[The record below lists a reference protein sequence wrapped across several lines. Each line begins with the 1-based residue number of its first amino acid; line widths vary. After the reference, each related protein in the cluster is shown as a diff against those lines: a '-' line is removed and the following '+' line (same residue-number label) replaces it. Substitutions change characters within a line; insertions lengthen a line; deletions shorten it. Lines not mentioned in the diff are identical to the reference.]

1 MEKCPQKSENV
12 ENSLEWERSRLDKE
26 QLEAV
31 ETTEGYVRVVAGAG
45 SGKTRTLTHRYLY
58 LVKEMGISPANILCV
73 TFTNKAA
80 AEMKK
85 RIRSI
90 LGGDDSGYISTF
102 HGFCV
107 RFLREE
113 IHVLNY
119 PKEFMILDE
128 DDQKSLLRKAY
139 ADLGFSLKDLKIS
152 SVLDFVGGRKAND
165 ISYVSLFAE
174 HLADEDDVSVA
185 GNAPVTEKREHLV
198 ELADDAPDKWMAVYY
213 RYLYEQKKNY
223 ALDFDDLILV
233 TLYILENFP
242 EKLDKWRK
250 RMMYVMVDEYQDID
264 GQQYRLA
271 DLLSSYHKNLFVVG
285 DPDQTIYGWRGADI
299 NRILEFD
306 QFHKGAKTILLQN
319 NYRSTPSILKV
330 PDAVIKNNK
339 YRIEKVLRPVR
350 AGGKTPVFYHAKN
363 TREEAKWIVERIQN
377 AVQNSVKNGAGGVHY
392 KDIAVL
398 YRMHS
403 QSRSVE
409 EALMSESIPYKVY
422 SGVGFYQRKE
432 IKDIICYLRMLVYAD
447 DLSFIRTVNTPKRQF
462 GPKKMAI
469 LQAFA
474 DTRKV
479 GLYEALLEIVYEAG
493 RLNDVAPDVTTQA
506 ELSSV
511 GNDHRKIDFD
521 CKEFLSRSNV
531 VEYVKLIEKYRSRY
545 KDMRVSELLSKML
558 RETKYE
564 EMLRLDGD
572 EDRLD
577 NLAELKQGILEF
589 ENYYEEDASL
599 DEYLQNIVL
608 FTNADEDTQ
617 EKDRVQLMTIHNAKG
632 LEFPYVFVCGLN
644 EGFFPVKRVQNKIQ
658 LEEERRLAYVAFTR
672 AENVLCLSDAED
684 GVAGESGSRYP
695 SRFLLEMD
703 MGELDVA
710 RGFSDDL
717 LLAAR
722 DFIAEADRNRDL
734 MGDFDEDESLGAVK
748 KAPTAEFAVGDRVV
762 HKIFG
767 IGTVSA
773 VDKKNFCY
781 EITFDKFA
789 TPRSIQ
795 FDFPLRGLTAAPRS

>member
-1 MEKCPQKSENV
+1 MALFQEIKGQV
-12 ENSLEWERSRLDKE
+12 VVDSLERERSRLDKE

-45 SGKTRTLTHRYLY
+45 SGKTKTLTHRYLY
-58 LVKEMGISPANILCV
+58 LVKEMGISPSNILCV

-139 ADLGFSLKDLKIS
+139 ADLGYSLKDLKIS

-165 ISYVSLFAE
+165 LDYVSLFAE
-174 HLADEDDVSVA
+174 LPSERADGLNLDGHEQPKDHL
-185 GNAPVTEKREHLV
+185 
-198 ELADDAPDKWMAVYY
+198 LALSDAVDDKWMKVYY
-213 RYLYEQKKNY
+213 HYLYEQKKNF

-233 TLYILENFP
+233 TLYILQNFP
-242 EKLDKWRK
+242 EQLDKWRK

-264 GQQYRLA
+264 GQQYMLA

-285 DPDQTIYGWRGADI
+285 DPDQTIYGWRGADV
-299 NRILEFD
+299 NRILDFD
-306 QFHKGAKTILLQN
+306 KSHEDTKTILLQN

-339 YRIEKVLRPVR
+339 FRIEKVLRPVR
-350 AGGKTPVFYHAKN
+350 VGGKTPVFYHAKN

-377 AVQNSVKNGAGGVHY
+377 AVQSVGGMHY

-409 EALMSESIPYKVY
+409 EALMAENIPYKVY

-432 IKDIICYLRMLVYAD
+432 IKDVICYLRMLVYAD
-447 DLSFIRTVNTPKRQF
+447 DLSFLRTVNTPKRQF
-462 GPKKMAI
+462 GPRKVSI

-474 DTRKV
+474 DARGV
-479 GLYEALLEIVYEAG
+479 GLYEALLEIVSEAG
-493 RLNDVAPDVTTQA
+493 LLNDVARDVSSQA
-506 ELSSV
+506 EISSV
-511 GNDHRKIDFD
+511 GNDHQKIDFD
-521 CKEFLSRSNV
+521 CKGFLARSNV
-531 VEYVKLIEKYRSRY
+531 VEYVKLIEKYRSCYR
-545 KDMRVSELLSKML
+545 DMSVSEILAKIL
-558 RETKYE
+558 RETNYE

-608 FTNADEDTQ
+608 FTNVDEDAE

-644 EGFFPVKRVQNKIQ
+644 EGFFPVKRVQNKVQ

-684 GVAGESGSRYP
+684 GVAGESGMRYP

-710 RGFSDDL
+710 RGFSEDL
-717 LLAAR
+717 LEAAKAHISGVDQER
-722 DFIAEADRNRDL
+722 DFL
-734 MGDFDEDESLGAVK
+734 SDESLGMVK
-748 KAPTAEFAVGDRVV
+748 KAPTAEFSVGDRVV

-767 IGTVSA
+767 AGTVRV
-773 VDKKNFCY
+773 VDEKNFCY
-781 EITFDKFA
+781 EIAFDKFA

-795 FDFPLRGLTAAPRS
+795 FDFPLTRG

>member
-1 MEKCPQKSENV
+1 MALSQEIKGQV
-12 ENSLEWERSRLDKE
+12 VVDSLERERSRLDKE

-45 SGKTRTLTHRYLY
+45 SGKTKTLTHRYLY
-58 LVKEMGISPANILCV
+58 LVKEMGVSPSNILCV

-139 ADLGFSLKDLKIS
+139 ADLGYSLKDLKIS

-165 ISYVSLFAE
+165 LDYVSLFAE
-174 HLADEDDVSVA
+174 LPSERADGLNMEGCEQPKDHL
-185 GNAPVTEKREHLV
+185 
-198 ELADDAPDKWMAVYY
+198 LALSDAVDDKWMKVYY
-213 RYLYEQKKNY
+213 HYLYEQKKNY

-233 TLYILENFP
+233 TLYILQNFP
-242 EKLDKWRK
+242 EQLDKWRK

-264 GQQYRLA
+264 GQQYILA

-285 DPDQTIYGWRGADI
+285 DPDQTIYGWRGADV
-299 NRILEFD
+299 NRILDFD
-306 QFHKGAKTILLQN
+306 KSHENTKTILLQN

-339 YRIEKVLRPVR
+339 FRIEKVLKPIRV
-350 AGGKTPVFYHAKN
+350 GGKTPVFYHSKN

-377 AVQNSVKNGAGGVHY
+377 AVQSAGGMHY

-409 EALMSESIPYKVY
+409 EALMAENIPYKVY

-432 IKDIICYLRMLVYAD
+432 IKDVICYLRMLVYAD
-447 DLSFIRTVNTPKRQF
+447 DLSFLRTVNTPKRQF
-462 GPKKMAI
+462 GPRKVSI

-474 DTRKV
+474 DARGV
-479 GLYEALLEIVYEAG
+479 GLYEALLEIVSEAG
-493 RLNDVAPDVTTQA
+493 LLNDVARDVSSQA
-506 ELSSV
+506 EISSV
-511 GNDHRKIDFD
+511 GNDHQKIDFD
-521 CKEFLSRSNV
+521 CKGFLARSNV
-531 VEYVKLIEKYRSRY
+531 VEYVKLIEKYRSCYR
-545 KDMRVSELLSKML
+545 DMSVSEILAKIL
-558 RETKYE
+558 RETNYE

-608 FTNADEDTQ
+608 FTNVDEDSE

-644 EGFFPVKRVQNKIQ
+644 EGFFPVKRVQNKVQ

-684 GVAGESGSRYP
+684 GVAGESGTRYP

-710 RGFSDDL
+710 RGFSEDL
-717 LLAAR
+717 LEAAKAHISGVDQER
-722 DFIAEADRNRDL
+722 DFL
-734 MGDFDEDESLGAVK
+734 SDESLGIVK
-748 KAPTAEFAVGDRVV
+748 KAPAAEFSVGDRVN

-767 IGTVSA
+767 AGTVRV
-773 VDKKNFCY
+773 VDEKNFCY
-781 EITFDKFA
+781 EIAFDKFA

-795 FDFPLRGLTAAPRS
+795 FDFPLTRG

>member
-1 MEKCPQKSENV
+1 MQE
-12 ENSLEWERSRLDKE
+12 DKE
-26 QLEAV
+26 QTEESMPDMLKELNPEQRQAV
-31 ETTEGYVRVVAGAG
+31 TTTEGYVRVIAGAG
-45 SGKTRTLTHRYLY
+45 SGKTRALTYRFAY
-58 LVKEMGISPANILCV
+58 LVNEIGILPSHILCV

-80 AEMKK
+80 AEMRR
-85 RIRSI
+85 RIRE
-90 LGGDDSGYISTF
+90 LTGDNDTGYISTF

-107 RFLREE
+107 SVLQEDSNAVSYPKSFLVLDNSDINAMLQIIYEERGLTLRQMTFSNARDMIEIKKLFKEPHYYEDLIRMSLDE
-113 IHVLNY
+113 IHQKYLAAT
-119 PKEFMILDE
+119 KT
-128 DDQKSLLRKAY
+128 DDIIFY
-139 ADLGFSLKDLKIS
+139 G
-152 SVLDFVGGRKAND
+152 
-165 ISYVSLFAE
+165 
-174 HLADEDDVSVA
+174 
-185 GNAPVTEKREHLV
+185 
-198 ELADDAPDKWMAVYY
+198 
-213 RYLYEQKKNY
+213 YLYQQKKCFG
-223 ALDFDDLILV
+223 LDYNDLLKFV
-233 TLYILENFP
+233 LYIFQTNEAIRLKWQERLEYI
-242 EKLDKWRK
+242 
-250 RMMYVMVDEYQDID
+250 MIDEFQDID
-264 GQQYRLA
+264 MIQYEMMKALCP
-271 DLLSSYHKNLFVVG
+271 YHNNLFVVG
-285 DPDQTIYGWRGADI
+285 DPDQTIYGWRGANV

-306 QFHKGAKTILLQN
+306 KTHENTKTILLQN

-339 YRIEKVLRPVR
+339 FRIEKVLRPKRV
-350 AGGKTPVFYHAKN
+350 GGKTPVFYHAKN
-363 TREEAKWIVERIQN
+363 TREEAKWIVEQIQN
-377 AVQNSVKNGAGGVHY
+377 AVQSAAHY

-409 EALMSESIPYKVY
+409 EALMAENIPYKVY

-432 IKDIICYLRMLVYAD
+432 IKDVICYLRMLVYAD
-447 DLSFIRTVNTPKRQF
+447 DLSFMRTVNTPKRQF
-462 GPKKMAI
+462 GPRKIAT

-474 DTRKV
+474 DARGV
-479 GLYEALLEIVYEAG
+479 GLYEALLEIVSEAG
-493 RLNDVAPDVTTQA
+493 LLNNVAADVSSQA

-511 GNDHRKIDFD
+511 GDENQKIDFD
-521 CKEFLSRSNV
+521 CKGFLARSNV

-545 KDMRVSELLSKML
+545 KDMSVSEVLAKIL
-558 RETKYE
+558 REAKYE

-608 FTNADEDTQ
+608 FTNTDEDAE

-644 EGFFPVKRVQNKIQ
+644 EGFFPVKRVQNKVQ

-684 GVAGESGSRYP
+684 GVAGESGTRYP

-703 MGELDVA
+703 MGGLNIA
-710 RGFSDDL
+710 RGISEDFL
-717 LLAAR
+717 EAAKAYIANIDR
-722 DFIAEADRNRDL
+722 DREFL
-734 MGDFDEDESLGAVK
+734 SDESLGLVK
-748 KAPTAEFAVGDRVV
+748 KAPSAEFAEGDRVM

-767 IGTVSA
+767 AGIVKA
-773 VDKKNFCY
+773 VDEKNFCY
-781 EITFDKFA
+781 EIAFEKFA

-795 FDFPLRGLTAAPRS
+795 FDFPLTLA

>member
-1 MEKCPQKSENV
+1 M
-12 ENSLEWERSRLDKE
+12 DKE

-45 SGKTRTLTHRYLY
+45 SGKTKTLTHRYLY

-139 ADLGFSLKDLKIS
+139 ADLGYSLKDLKIS

-165 ISYVSLFAE
+165 LDYVSLFAE
-174 HLADEDDVSVA
+174 LPSDGADGLNADVRELPKDHL
-185 GNAPVTEKREHLV
+185 
-198 ELADDAPDKWMAVYY
+198 LALSDAVDDKWMKIFY

-233 TLYILENFP
+233 TLYILENYP
-242 EKLDKWRK
+242 EQLDKWRK

-285 DPDQTIYGWRGADI
+285 DPDQTIYGWRGADV
-299 NRILEFD
+299 NRILDFD
-306 QFHKGAKTILLQN
+306 KSHENTRTILLQN

-339 YRIEKVLRPVR
+339 FRIEKVLRPIRV
-350 AGGKTPVFYHAKN
+350 GGKTPVFYHAKN

-377 AVQNSVKNGAGGVHY
+377 AVQSAGGVHY

-409 EALMSESIPYKVY
+409 EALMSENIPYKVY

-432 IKDIICYLRMLVYAD
+432 IKDVIYYLRMLVYAD
-447 DLSFIRTVNTPKRQF
+447 DLSFLRTVNTPKRQF
-462 GPKKMAI
+462 GPRKISI

-474 DTRKV
+474 DARGV
-479 GLYEALLEIVYEAG
+479 GLYEALLEIVSEAG
-493 RLNDVAPDVTTQA
+493 MLNDVARDISSQA

-511 GNDHRKIDFD
+511 GNDRQKIDFD
-521 CKEFLSRSNV
+521 CKGFLARSNV

-545 KDMRVSELLSKML
+545 RDMSVSEILAKIL

-608 FTNADEDTQ
+608 FTNADEDSE

-644 EGFFPVKRVQNKIQ
+644 EGFFPVKRVQNKVQ

-684 GVAGESGSRYP
+684 GVAGESGTRYP

-703 MGELDVA
+703 MGGLDVV
-710 RGFSDDL
+710 RGFSEDL
-717 LLAAR
+717 LEAAKAHIAGVDQER
-722 DFIAEADRNRDL
+722 DFL
-734 MGDFDEDESLGAVK
+734 SDESLGMVK
-748 KAPTAEFAVGDRVV
+748 KAPTAEFSVGDRVV

-767 IGTVSA
+767 AGTVRV
-773 VDKKNFCY
+773 VDEKNFCY
-781 EITFDKFA
+781 EIAFDKFA

>member
-1 MEKCPQKSENV
+1 MALSQETKDVVIEK
-12 ENSLEWERSRLDKE
+12 SLEWERSRLDKE

-58 LVKEMGISPANILCV
+58 LVKEMGISPSNILCV

-80 AEMKK
+80 NEMKK

-152 SVLDFVGGRKAND
+152 SVLDFIGGRKAND
-165 ISYVSLFAE
+165 LDYVSLFAE
-174 HLADEDDVSVA
+174 LPSENANGQSVDRHEENRETPIDHLLELSDMAD
-185 GNAPVTEKREHLV
+185 
-198 ELADDAPDKWMAVYY
+198 DKWMKVYY

-242 EKLDKWRK
+242 EQLDKWRK
-250 RMMYVMVDEYQDID
+250 RMMYVMIDEYQDID
-264 GQQYRLA
+264 GQPYQLA

-285 DPDQTIYGWRGADI
+285 DPDQTIYGWRGADV

-306 QFHKGAKTILLQN
+306 QFHKGTKTILLQN
-319 NYRSTPSILKV
+319 NYRSTPSILRV
-330 PDAVIKNNK
+330 PDAVIKNNEF
-339 YRIEKVLRPVR
+339 RIEKVLRPVR
-350 AGGKTPVFYHAKN
+350 IGGKTPVFYHAKN

-377 AVQNSVKNGAGGVHY
+377 AVQGVAGGVHY

-409 EALMSESIPYKVY
+409 EALMAENIPYKVY

-432 IKDIICYLRMLVYAD
+432 IKDVICYLRMLVYAD
-447 DLSFIRTVNTPKRQF
+447 DLSFLRTVNTPKRQF
-462 GPKKMAI
+462 GPRKISI

-474 DTRKV
+474 DARGV
-479 GLYEALLEIVYEAG
+479 GLYEALLEIVAETG
-493 RLNDVAPDVTTQA
+493 LLNTVAADVSSQA
-506 ELSSV
+506 EMSSV
-511 GNDHRKIDFD
+511 GDDRQKIDFD
-521 CKEFLSRSNV
+521 CKGFLARSNV

-545 KDMRVSELLSKML
+545 RDMSVSEILAKIL
-558 RETKYE
+558 RDTKYE

-608 FTNADEDTQ
+608 FTNVDEDAE

-632 LEFPYVFVCGLN
+632 LEFPQVFVCGLN

-684 GVAGESGSRYP
+684 GVAGESGTRYP

-703 MGELDVA
+703 MGGLDIA
-710 RGFSDDL
+710 RGLSEDL
-717 LLAAR
+717 LDAAKAHIANVDQEW
-722 DFIAEADRNRDL
+722 DFL
-734 MGDFDEDESLGAVK
+734 SDESLGLVK
-748 KAPTAEFAVGDRVV
+748 KAPAASFDVGDRVV

-767 IGTVSA
+767 TGTVRV
-773 VDKKNFCY
+773 VDEKNFCY

-795 FDFPLRGLTAAPRS
+795 FDFPLVRG

>member
-1 MEKCPQKSENV
+1 MALSQETKDVVIEK
-12 ENSLEWERSRLDKE
+12 SLEWERSRLDKE

-58 LVKEMGISPANILCV
+58 LVKEMGISPSNILCV

-80 AEMKK
+80 NEMKK

-152 SVLDFVGGRKAND
+152 SVLDFIGGRKAND
-165 ISYVSLFAE
+165 LDYVSLFAE
-174 HLADEDDVSVA
+174 LPSENANGQSVDRHEENRETPIDHLLELSDMAD
-185 GNAPVTEKREHLV
+185 
-198 ELADDAPDKWMAVYY
+198 DKWMKVYY

-242 EKLDKWRK
+242 EQLDKWRK

-264 GQQYRLA
+264 GQQYQLA

-285 DPDQTIYGWRGADI
+285 DPDQTIYGWRGADV

-306 QFHKGAKTILLQN
+306 QFHKGTKTILLQN

-330 PDAVIKNNK
+330 PDAVIKNNEF
-339 YRIEKVLRPVR
+339 RIEKVLRPVR
-350 AGGKTPVFYHAKN
+350 IGGKTPVFYHAKN

-377 AVQNSVKNGAGGVHY
+377 AVQNKLAGGGTHY

-409 EALMSESIPYKVY
+409 EALMAENIPYKVY

-432 IKDIICYLRMLVYAD
+432 IKDVICYLRMLVYAD
-447 DLSFIRTVNTPKRQF
+447 DLSFLRTVNTPKRQF
-462 GPKKMAI
+462 GHSK
-469 LQAFA
+469 
-474 DTRKV
+474 
-479 GLYEALLEIVYEAG
+479 GL
-493 RLNDVAPDVTTQA
+493 
-506 ELSSV
+506 
-511 GNDHRKIDFD
+511 
-521 CKEFLSRSNV
+521 
-531 VEYVKLIEKYRSRY
+531 
-545 KDMRVSELLSKML
+545 VSE
-558 RETKYE
+558 
-564 EMLRLDGD
+564 
-572 EDRLD
+572 
-577 NLAELKQGILEF
+577 
-589 ENYYEEDASL
+589 
-599 DEYLQNIVL
+599 
-608 FTNADEDTQ
+608 
-617 EKDRVQLMTIHNAKG
+617 
-632 LEFPYVFVCGLN
+632 
-644 EGFFPVKRVQNKIQ
+644 
-658 LEEERRLAYVAFTR
+658 
-672 AENVLCLSDAED
+672 
-684 GVAGESGSRYP
+684 
-695 SRFLLEMD
+695 
-703 MGELDVA
+703 
-710 RGFSDDL
+710 
-717 LLAAR
+717 
-722 DFIAEADRNRDL
+722 
-734 MGDFDEDESLGAVK
+734 
-748 KAPTAEFAVGDRVV
+748 
-762 HKIFG
+762 
-767 IGTVSA
+767 
-773 VDKKNFCY
+773 
-781 EITFDKFA
+781 
-789 TPRSIQ
+789 
-795 FDFPLRGLTAAPRS
+795 

>member
-1 MEKCPQKSENV
+1 MALENMD
-12 ENSLEWERSRLDKE
+12 LEQR
-26 QLEAV
+26 QAV
-31 ETTEGYVRVVAGAG
+31 ETTEGFVRVVAGAG
-45 SGKTRTLTHRYLY
+45 SGKTRTLTQRYLY
-58 LVKEMGISPANILCV
+58 LVKEMGISPSNILCV

-80 AEMKK
+80 NEMKK
-85 RIRSI
+85 RIRTV

-128 DDQKSLLRKAY
+128 DDQKSLLHKAY
-139 ADLGFSLKDLKIS
+139 ADLGYSLKDLKIS
-152 SVLDFVGGRKAND
+152 SVIDYIGGRKAAD
-165 ISYVSLFAE
+165 INYVSLFAE
-174 HLADEDDVSVA
+174 LPSEGMTTKDHLLALSDAAD
-185 GNAPVTEKREHLV
+185 
-198 ELADDAPDKWMAVYY
+198 DKWMRVYY

-223 ALDFDDLILV
+223 ALDFDDLILS

-242 EKLDKWRK
+242 EQLDKWRK
-250 RMMYVMVDEYQDID
+250 RMMYIMVDEYQDID
-264 GQQYRLA
+264 GQQYQLA
-271 DLLSSYHKNLFVVG
+271 DLLASYHKNLFVVG
-285 DPDQTIYGWRGADI
+285 DPDQTIYGWRGADV

-306 QFHKGAKTILLQN
+306 KTHENTKTILLQN

-339 YRIEKVLRPVR
+339 FRIEKVLRPQRV
-350 AGGKTPVFYHAKN
+350 GGKTPVFYHAKN
-363 TREEAKWIVERIQN
+363 TREEAKWIVEQIQN
-377 AVQNSVKNGAGGVHY
+377 AVQSAGGVHY

-409 EALMSESIPYKVY
+409 EALMAENIPYKVY

-432 IKDIICYLRMLVYAD
+432 IKDVICYLRMLVYAD

-462 GPKKMAI
+462 GPKKIAT

-474 DTRKV
+474 DARGV
-479 GLYEALLEIVYEAG
+479 GLYEALLEIVSEAG
-493 RLNDVAPDVTTQA
+493 LLNNVAADVSSQA

-511 GNDHRKIDFD
+511 GDESQKIDFD
-521 CKEFLSRSNV
+521 CKGFLARSNV

-545 KDMRVSELLSKML
+545 KDMSVSEVLAKIL

-608 FTNADEDTQ
+608 FTNTDEDTE

-672 AENVLCLSDAED
+672 AENVLCLSDSED
-684 GVAGESGSRYP
+684 GVAGESGTRYP

-703 MGELDVA
+703 MGGLNIA
-710 RGFSDDL
+710 RGISEDFL
-717 LLAAR
+717 EAAKAYIANIDR
-722 DFIAEADRNRDL
+722 DREFL
-734 MGDFDEDESLGAVK
+734 SDESLGLVK
-748 KAPTAEFAVGDRVV
+748 KAPSAEFAVGDRVV

-767 IGTVSA
+767 AGIVKA
-773 VDKKNFCY
+773 VDEKNFCY
-781 EITFDKFA
+781 EIAFEKFA

-795 FDFPLRGLTAAPRS
+795 FDFPLTKIP

>member
-1 MEKCPQKSENV
+1 MALTQEMKTSVV
-12 ENSLEWERSRLDKE
+12 ESLERERSRLDKE

-80 AEMKK
+80 NEMKK
-85 RIRSI
+85 RIRLI
-90 LGGDDSGYISTF
+90 LGGDDCGYISTF

-152 SVLDFVGGRKAND
+152 SVLDFIGGRKAND
-165 ISYVSLFAE
+165 LDYVSLFAE
-174 HLADEDDVSVA
+174 LPS
-185 GNAPVTEKREHLV
+185 
-198 ELADDAPDKWMAVYY
+198 ELADGLDVDGREMPKDHLLELSDEADDKWMKVYY

-233 TLYILENFP
+233 TLYILQSFP
-242 EKLDKWRK
+242 EQLDKWRK

-264 GQQYRLA
+264 GQQYQLA

-285 DPDQTIYGWRGADI
+285 DPDQTIYGWRGADV

-306 QFHKGAKTILLQN
+306 QFHKGTKTILLQN

-330 PDAVIKNNK
+330 PDAVIKNNEF
-339 YRIEKVLRPVR
+339 RIEKVLKPVR
-350 AGGKTPVFYHAKN
+350 VGGKTPVFYHAKN

-377 AVQNSVKNGAGGVHY
+377 AVQSAGGMHY

-409 EALMSESIPYKVY
+409 EALMAENIPYKVY

-432 IKDIICYLRMLVYAD
+432 IKDVICYLRMLVYAD
-447 DLSFIRTVNTPKRQF
+447 DLSFLRTVNTPKRQF
-462 GPKKMAI
+462 GPRKISI

-474 DTRKV
+474 DARGV
-479 GLYEALLEIVYEAG
+479 GLYEALLEIVAEAG
-493 RLNDVAPDVTTQA
+493 LLDTVAADISSQA
-506 ELSSV
+506 EMSSV
-511 GNDHRKIDFD
+511 GNDRQKIDFD
-521 CKEFLSRSNV
+521 CKGFLARSNV
-531 VEYVKLIEKYRSRY
+531 IEYVKLIEKYRSCYR
-545 KDMRVSELLSKML
+545 DMSVSEILAKIL

-608 FTNADEDTQ
+608 FTNVDENDE

-632 LEFPYVFVCGLN
+632 LEFPQVFVCGLN

-684 GVAGESGSRYP
+684 GVAGESGTRYP

-703 MGELDVA
+703 MGGLDIA
-710 RGFSDDL
+710 RGLSEDL
-717 LLAAR
+717 LDAAKAHIANVDQER
-722 DFIAEADRNRDL
+722 DFL
-734 MGDFDEDESLGAVK
+734 SDESLGLVK
-748 KAPTAEFAVGDRVV
+748 KAPAASFDVGDRVV

-767 IGTVSA
+767 VGTVRV
-773 VDKKNFCY
+773 VDEKNFCY
-781 EITFDKFA
+781 EIAFDKFA

-795 FDFPLRGLTAAPRS
+795 FDFPLVRG

>member
-1 MEKCPQKSENV
+1 MALSQETKDVVIEK
-12 ENSLEWERSRLDKE
+12 SLEWERSRLDKE

-58 LVKEMGISPANILCV
+58 LVKEMGISPSNILCV

-80 AEMKK
+80 NEMKK

-152 SVLDFVGGRKAND
+152 SVLDFIGGRKAND
-165 ISYVSLFAE
+165 LDYVSLFAE
-174 HLADEDDVSVA
+174 LPSENANGQSVDRHEENRETPIDHLLELSDMAD
-185 GNAPVTEKREHLV
+185 
-198 ELADDAPDKWMAVYY
+198 DKWMKVYY

-242 EKLDKWRK
+242 EQLDKWRK

-264 GQQYRLA
+264 GQQYQLA

-285 DPDQTIYGWRGADI
+285 DPDQTIYGWRGADV

-306 QFHKGAKTILLQN
+306 QFHKGTKTILLQN
-319 NYRSTPSILKV
+319 NYRSTPSILRV
-330 PDAVIKNNK
+330 PDAVIKNNEF
-339 YRIEKVLRPVR
+339 RIEKVLRPVR
-350 AGGKTPVFYHAKN
+350 IGGKTPVFYHAKN

-377 AVQNSVKNGAGGVHY
+377 AVQGVAGGVHY

-409 EALMSESIPYKVY
+409 EALMAENIPYKVY

-432 IKDIICYLRMLVYAD
+432 IKDVICYLRMLVYAD
-447 DLSFIRTVNTPKRQF
+447 DLSFLRTVNTPKRQF
-462 GPKKMAI
+462 GPRKISI

-474 DTRKV
+474 DARGV
-479 GLYEALLEIVYEAG
+479 GLYEALLEIVAEAG
-493 RLNDVAPDVTTQA
+493 LLNTVAADVSSQA
-506 ELSSV
+506 EMSSV
-511 GNDHRKIDFD
+511 GDDRQKIDFD
-521 CKEFLSRSNV
+521 CKGFLARSNV

-545 KDMRVSELLSKML
+545 RDMSVSEILAKIL
-558 RETKYE
+558 RDTKYE

-608 FTNADEDTQ
+608 FTNVDEDAE

-632 LEFPYVFVCGLN
+632 LEFPQVFVCGLN

-684 GVAGESGSRYP
+684 GVAGESGTRYP

-703 MGELDVA
+703 MGGLDIA
-710 RGFSDDL
+710 RGLSEDL
-717 LLAAR
+717 LDAAKAHIANVDQEW
-722 DFIAEADRNRDL
+722 DFL
-734 MGDFDEDESLGAVK
+734 SDESLGLVK
-748 KAPTAEFAVGDRVV
+748 KAPAASFDVGDRVV

-767 IGTVSA
+767 TGTVRV
-773 VDKKNFCY
+773 VDEKNFCY

-795 FDFPLRGLTAAPRS
+795 FDFPLVRG

>member
-1 MEKCPQKSENV
+1 MALTQEMKTSVV
-12 ENSLEWERSRLDKE
+12 ESLERERSRLDKE

-80 AEMKK
+80 NEMKK
-85 RIRSI
+85 RIRLI
-90 LGGDDSGYISTF
+90 LGGDDCGYISTF

-152 SVLDFVGGRKAND
+152 SVLDFIGGRKAND
-165 ISYVSLFAE
+165 LDYVSLFAE
-174 HLADEDDVSVA
+174 LPS
-185 GNAPVTEKREHLV
+185 
-198 ELADDAPDKWMAVYY
+198 ELADGLDVDGREMPKDHLLELSDEADDKWMKVYY

-233 TLYILENFP
+233 TLYILQSFP
-242 EKLDKWRK
+242 EQLDKWRK

-264 GQQYRLA
+264 GQQYQLA

-285 DPDQTIYGWRGADI
+285 DPDQTIYGWRGADV

-306 QFHKGAKTILLQN
+306 QFHKGTKTILLQN

-330 PDAVIKNNK
+330 PDAVIKNNEF
-339 YRIEKVLRPVR
+339 RIEKVLKPVR
-350 AGGKTPVFYHAKN
+350 VGGKTPVFYHAKN

-377 AVQNSVKNGAGGVHY
+377 AVQSAGGMHY

-409 EALMSESIPYKVY
+409 EALMAENIPYKVY

-432 IKDIICYLRMLVYAD
+432 IKDVICYLRMLVYAD
-447 DLSFIRTVNTPKRQF
+447 DLSFLRTVNTPKRQF
-462 GPKKMAI
+462 GPRKISI

-474 DTRKV
+474 DARGV
-479 GLYEALLEIVYEAG
+479 GLYEALLEIVAEAG
-493 RLNDVAPDVTTQA
+493 LLDTVAADISSQA
-506 ELSSV
+506 EMSSV
-511 GNDHRKIDFD
+511 GNDRQKIDFD
-521 CKEFLSRSNV
+521 CKGFLARSNV
-531 VEYVKLIEKYRSRY
+531 IEYVKLIEKYRSCYR
-545 KDMRVSELLSKML
+545 DMSVSEILAKIL

-608 FTNADEDTQ
+608 FTNVDENDE

-632 LEFPYVFVCGLN
+632 LEFPQVFVCGLN
-644 EGFFPVKRVQNKIQ
+644 EGFFPVKRVQNKVQ

-684 GVAGESGSRYP
+684 GVAGESGTRYP

-703 MGELDVA
+703 MGGLDVA
-710 RGFSDDL
+710 RGFSEDL
-717 LLAAR
+717 LDAAKAHIANVDQER
-722 DFIAEADRNRDL
+722 DFL
-734 MGDFDEDESLGAVK
+734 SDESLGLVK
-748 KAPTAEFAVGDRVV
+748 KAPAASFDVGDRVV

-767 IGTVSA
+767 VGTVRV
-773 VDKKNFCY
+773 VDEKNFCY
-781 EITFDKFA
+781 EIAFDKFA

-795 FDFPLRGLTAAPRS
+795 FDFPLVRG

>member
-1 MEKCPQKSENV
+1 MALSQETKDDVVEK
-12 ENSLEWERSRLDKE
+12 SLEWERSRLDKE

-58 LVKEMGISPANILCV
+58 LVKEMGISPSNILCV

-80 AEMKK
+80 NEMKK

-152 SVLDFVGGRKAND
+152 SVLDFIGGRKAND
-165 ISYVSLFAE
+165 LDYVSLFAE
-174 HLADEDDVSVA
+174 LPLEGADGLDVDGREMPKDHLLELSDEAD
-185 GNAPVTEKREHLV
+185 
-198 ELADDAPDKWMAVYY
+198 DKWMKVYY

-233 TLYILENFP
+233 TLYILQCFP
-242 EKLDKWRK
+242 EQLDKWRK

-264 GQQYRLA
+264 GQQYQLA

-285 DPDQTIYGWRGADI
+285 DPDQTIYGWRGADV

-306 QFHKGAKTILLQN
+306 QFHKGTKTILLQN

-330 PDAVIKNNK
+330 PDAVIKNNDF
-339 YRIEKVLRPVR
+339 RIEKVLKPVR
-350 AGGKTPVFYHAKN
+350 VGGKTPVFYHAKN

-377 AVQNSVKNGAGGVHY
+377 AVQSAGGMHY

-409 EALMSESIPYKVY
+409 EALMAENVPYKVY

-432 IKDIICYLRMLVYAD
+432 IKDVICYLRMLVYAD
-447 DLSFIRTVNTPKRQF
+447 DLSFLRTVNTPKRQF
-462 GPKKMAI
+462 GPRKISI

-474 DTRKV
+474 DARGV
-479 GLYEALLEIVYEAG
+479 GLYEVLLEIVAEAG
-493 RLNDVAPDVTTQA
+493 LLNTVAADVSSQA

-511 GNDHRKIDFD
+511 GDDRQKIDFD
-521 CKEFLSRSNV
+521 CKGFLARSNV
-531 VEYVKLIEKYRSRY
+531 VEYVKLIEKYRSHYR
-545 KDMRVSELLSKML
+545 DMSVSEILAKIL

-577 NLAELKQGILEF
+577 NLAELKQGVLEF

-608 FTNADEDTQ
+608 FTNVDEDAE

-632 LEFPYVFVCGLN
+632 LEFPQVFVCGLN

-684 GVAGESGSRYP
+684 GVAGESGTRYP

-703 MGELDVA
+703 MGGLDIA
-710 RGFSDDL
+710 RGFSEDL
-717 LLAAR
+717 LDAAKAHIANVDQER
-722 DFIAEADRNRDL
+722 DFL
-734 MGDFDEDESLGAVK
+734 SDESLGLVK
-748 KAPTAEFAVGDRVV
+748 KAPAASFDVGDRVV

-767 IGTVSA
+767 VGTVRV
-773 VDKKNFCY
+773 VDEKNFCY
-781 EITFDKFA
+781 EIAFDKFA
-789 TPRSIQ
+789 TPRCIQ
-795 FDFPLRGLTAAPRS
+795 FDFPLVRA

>member
-1 MEKCPQKSENV
+1 MALTQEIKGDMV
-12 ENSLEWERSRLDKE
+12 ENSLEGERSRLDRE

-139 ADLGFSLKDLKIS
+139 ADLGYSLKDLKIS

-165 ISYVSLFAE
+165 LDYVSLFAE
-174 HLADEDDVSVA
+174 LPSDRLDGLNMDGREMPKDHL
-185 GNAPVTEKREHLV
+185 
-198 ELADDAPDKWMAVYY
+198 LALSDAVDDKWMKIYY

-233 TLYILENFP
+233 TLYILQNYP
-242 EKLDKWRK
+242 EQLDKWRK

-264 GQQYRLA
+264 GQQYQLA

-285 DPDQTIYGWRGADI
+285 DPDQTIYGWRGADV
-299 NRILEFD
+299 NRILDFD
-306 QFHKGAKTILLQN
+306 KSHENTKTILLQN

-330 PDAVIKNNK
+330 PDTVIKNNK
-339 YRIEKVLRPVR
+339 FRIEKVLRPVR
-350 AGGKTPVFYHAKN
+350 VGGKTPVFYHAKN

-377 AVQNSVKNGAGGVHY
+377 AVRSAGGMHY

-409 EALMSESIPYKVY
+409 EALMSENIPYKVY

-447 DLSFIRTVNTPKRQF
+447 DLSFLRTVNTPKRQF
-462 GPKKMAI
+462 GPRKISI

-474 DTRKV
+474 DARGV
-479 GLYEALLEIVYEAG
+479 GLYEALLEIVSDAG
-493 RLNDVAPDVTTQA
+493 MLNDVACDISSQA
-506 ELSSV
+506 ELSSI
-511 GNDHRKIDFD
+511 GNERHKIDFD
-521 CKEFLSRSNV
+521 CKGFLARSNV
-531 VEYVKLIEKYRSRY
+531 VEYVKLIEKYRSCYR
-545 KDMRVSELLSKML
+545 DMSVSEILSKIL
-558 RETKYE
+558 RETNYE

-608 FTNADEDTQ
+608 FTNVDEDAE

-644 EGFFPVKRVQNKIQ
+644 EGFFPVKRVQNKVQ

-684 GVAGESGSRYP
+684 GVAGESGTRYP

-703 MGELDVA
+703 MGGLDIA
-710 RGFSDDL
+710 RGFSEDL
-717 LLAAR
+717 LEAAKAHISGVDQER
-722 DFIAEADRNRDL
+722 DFL
-734 MGDFDEDESLGAVK
+734 SDESLGLVK
-748 KAPTAEFAVGDRVV
+748 KAPTAEFSVGDRVV

-767 IGTVSA
+767 VGTVRV
-773 VDKKNFCY
+773 VDEKNFCY
-781 EITFDKFA
+781 EIAFDKFA

-795 FDFPLRGLTAAPRS
+795 FDFPLTRG

>member
-1 MEKCPQKSENV
+1 MALSQDKTEPVEK
-12 ENSLEWERSRLDKE
+12 SLEWERSRLDKE

-80 AEMKK
+80 NEMKK

-152 SVLDFVGGRKAND
+152 SVLDFIGGRKANELD
-165 ISYVSLFAE
+165 YVSLFAE
-174 HLADEDDVSVA
+174 LPSEGGPKDHL
-185 GNAPVTEKREHLV
+185 L
-198 ELADDAPDKWMAVYY
+198 ELSDAVDDKWMKVYY

-233 TLYILENFP
+233 TLYILQSFP
-242 EKLDKWRK
+242 EQLDKWRK

-264 GQQYRLA
+264 GQQFMLA

-285 DPDQTIYGWRGADI
+285 DPDQTIYGWRGADV

-306 QFHKGAKTILLQN
+306 KTHQGTKTILLQN

-339 YRIEKVLRPVR
+339 FRIEKVLRPVR
-350 AGGKTPVFYHAKN
+350 VGGKTPVFYHAKN

-377 AVQNSVKNGAGGVHY
+377 AVQSAGGMRY

-409 EALMSESIPYKVY
+409 EALMAENIPYKVY

-432 IKDIICYLRMLVYAD
+432 IKDVICYLRMLVYAD
-447 DLSFIRTVNTPKRQF
+447 DLSFLRTVNTPKRQF
-462 GPKKMAI
+462 GPRKVAI

-474 DTRKV
+474 DARGV

-493 RLNDVAPDVTTQA
+493 LLNSVAADISSQA
-506 ELSSV
+506 EMSSV
-511 GNDHRKIDFD
+511 GNERNKIDFD
-521 CKEFLSRSNV
+521 CKGFLARSNV
-531 VEYVKLIEKYRSRY
+531 VEYVKLIEKYRSCYR
-545 KDMRVSELLSKML
+545 DMSVSEILAKIL

-608 FTNADEDTQ
+608 FTNVDEDAE

-644 EGFFPVKRVQNKIQ
+644 EGFFPVKRVQNKVQ

-684 GVAGESGSRYP
+684 GVAGESGTRYP
-695 SRFLLEMD
+695 SRFLLETD
-703 MGELDVA
+703 MGGLDIA
-710 RGFSDDL
+710 RGFSEDL
-717 LLAAR
+717 LEAAKAHIANVDQER
-722 DFIAEADRNRDL
+722 DFL
-734 MGDFDEDESLGAVK
+734 SDFDEDESLGAVK
-748 KAPTAEFAVGDRVV
+748 KAPTAEFAVGERVM

-767 IGTVSA
+767 VGTVSA

-781 EITFDKFA
+781 EIKFDKFA

>member
-1 MEKCPQKSENV
+1 MELENCDLN
-12 ENSLEWERSRLDKE
+12 ESQRK
-26 QLEAV
+26 AV
-31 ETTEGYVRVVAGAG
+31 EYIDGPSLVIAGAG
-45 SGKTRTLTHRYLY
+45 SGKTRVLTYKIAYL
-58 LVKEMGISPANILCV
+58 LERGMMPWNILAL

-80 AEMKK
+80 KEMRN
-85 RIRSI
+85 RIGQ
-90 LGGDDSGYISTF
+90 L
-102 HGFCV
+102 
-107 RFLREE
+107 
-113 IHVLNY
+113 
-119 PKEFMILDE
+119 
-128 DDQKSLLRKAY
+128 
-139 ADLGFSLKDLKIS
+139 
-152 SVLDFVGGRKAND
+152 VGEQTA
-165 ISYVSLFAE
+165 
-174 HLADEDDVSVA
+174 
-185 GNAPVTEKREHLV
+185 
-198 ELADDAPDKWMAVYY
+198 
-213 RYLYEQKKNY
+213 RYLYMGTFHSIFSRILRREAERIGYSSNFTIYDESDSRSLIKSIIKEMNLDDKVYKPATVHHRISMAKNHLILPDLY
-223 ALDFDDLILV
+223 ANDKDALQHDREARMPAISAIYSAYCARCRQANAMDFDDLLTQTY
-233 TLYILENFP
+233 TLFNEHEEVRQQYADRFRFVL
-242 EKLDKWRK
+242 
-250 RMMYVMVDEYQDID
+250 VDEYQDTNSV
-264 GQQYRLA
+264 QQRIVYQLTRE
-271 DLLSSYHKNLFVVG
+271 HQHVCVVG
-285 DPDQTIYGWRGADI
+285 DDAQSIYGFRGANID
-299 NRILEFD
+299 NILDFQQIYDGTKLFKLE
-306 QFHKGAKTILLQN
+306 Q
-319 NYRSTPSILKV
+319 NYRSTQYIVQAANSLIRKNERQIHKDVYSQNDQGERLIFKPAYSDKEEAIIV
-330 PDAVIKNNK
+330 CNDIK
-339 YRIEKVLRPVR
+339 RIR
-350 AGGKTPVFYHAKN
+350 
-363 TREEAKWIVERIQN
+363 REEKAAYSDFAI
-377 AVQNSVKNGAGGVHY
+377 
-392 KDIAVL
+392 L
-398 YRMHS
+398 YRTNA
-403 QSRSVE
+403 QSRSFE
-409 EALMSESIPYKVY
+409 EVFRKENIPYRIY
-422 SGVGFYQRKE
+422 GGLSFYQRKE

-564 EMLRLDGD
+564 EMVRLDGD

-608 FTNADEDTQ
+608 FTNADEDVQ

-767 IGTVSA
+767 IGTVSG

-795 FDFPLRGLTAAPRS
+795 FDFPLSKV

>member
-1 MEKCPQKSENV
+1 MALTQENKGTV
-12 ENSLEWERSRLDKE
+12 VDSLEGERSRLDKE

-45 SGKTRTLTHRYLY
+45 SGKTKTLTHRYLY

-80 AEMKK
+80 NEMKR

-152 SVLDFVGGRKAND
+152 SVLDFIGGRKANELD
-165 ISYVSLFAE
+165 YVSLFAE
-174 HLADEDDVSVA
+174 LPSEGADGLGVDGREMPKDHLLELSDEAD
-185 GNAPVTEKREHLV
+185 
-198 ELADDAPDKWMAVYY
+198 DKWMKVYY

-233 TLYILENFP
+233 TLYILQCFP
-242 EKLDKWRK
+242 EQLDKWRK

-264 GQQYRLA
+264 GQQYQLA

-299 NRILEFD
+299 NRILDFD
-306 QFHKGAKTILLQN
+306 KTHQGTKTILLQN

-339 YRIEKVLRPVR
+339 FRIEKVLRPVR

-377 AVQNSVKNGAGGVHY
+377 AVQGASQGVHY

-409 EALMSESIPYKVY
+409 EALMAENIPYKVY

-432 IKDIICYLRMLVYAD
+432 IKDVICYLRMLVYAD
-447 DLSFIRTVNTPKRQF
+447 DLSFLRTVNTPKRLF
-462 GPKKMAI
+462 GPRKVAI

-474 DTRKV
+474 DARGV
-479 GLYEALLEIVYEAG
+479 GLYEALLEIVAEAG
-493 RLNDVAPDVTTQA
+493 LLNCVAADISSQA
-506 ELSSV
+506 EMSSV
-511 GNDHRKIDFD
+511 GNERNKIDFD
-521 CKEFLSRSNV
+521 CNGFLARSNV
-531 VEYVKLIEKYRSRY
+531 VEYVKLIEKYRSCYR
-545 KDMRVSELLSKML
+545 DMSVSEVLAKIL

-564 EMLRLDGD
+564 EMLRLDVD

-608 FTNADEDTQ
+608 FTNVDEDAE

-644 EGFFPVKRVQNKIQ
+644 EGFFPVKRVQNKVQ

-684 GVAGESGSRYP
+684 GVAGESGTRYP

-703 MGELDVA
+703 MGGLDVA
-710 RGFSDDL
+710 RGFSEDL
-717 LLAAR
+717 LEAAKAHIANVDQER
-722 DFIAEADRNRDL
+722 DFL
-734 MGDFDEDESLGAVK
+734 SDFDEDESLGAVK
-748 KAPTAEFAVGDRVV
+748 KAPTAEFAVGARVM

-767 IGTVSA
+767 AGTVRA
-773 VDKKNFCY
+773 VDEKNFCY
-781 EITFDKFA
+781 EIAFDKFA

>member
-1 MEKCPQKSENV
+1 MALAQEMKTSVV
-12 ENSLEWERSRLDKE
+12 ESLERERSRLDKE

-152 SVLDFVGGRKAND
+152 SALDFIGGRKAND
-165 ISYVSLFAE
+165 LGYVSLFAE
-174 HLADEDDVSVA
+174 LPSESDIGLSEGDREESREMPKDHLLELSDEAD
-185 GNAPVTEKREHLV
+185 
-198 ELADDAPDKWMAVYY
+198 DKWMKVYY

-233 TLYILENFP
+233 TLYILQSFP
-242 EKLDKWRK
+242 EQLDKWRK

-264 GQQYRLA
+264 GLQYQLA

-285 DPDQTIYGWRGADI
+285 DPDQTIYGWRGADV

-306 QFHKGAKTILLQN
+306 QFHKGTKTILLQN

-330 PDAVIKNNK
+330 PDAVIKNNEF
-339 YRIEKVLRPVR
+339 RIEKVLKPVR
-350 AGGKTPVFYHAKN
+350 VGGKTPVFYHAKN

-377 AVQNSVKNGAGGVHY
+377 AVQSAGGMHY

-409 EALMSESIPYKVY
+409 EALMAENIPYKVY

-432 IKDIICYLRMLVYAD
+432 IKDVICYLRMLVYAD
-447 DLSFIRTVNTPKRQF
+447 IPPGK
-462 GPKKMAI
+462 
-469 LQAFA
+469 
-474 DTRKV
+474 
-479 GLYEALLEIVYEAG
+479 
-493 RLNDVAPDVTTQA
+493 
-506 ELSSV
+506 
-511 GNDHRKIDFD
+511 
-521 CKEFLSRSNV
+521 
-531 VEYVKLIEKYRSRY
+531 
-545 KDMRVSELLSKML
+545 
-558 RETKYE
+558 
-564 EMLRLDGD
+564 
-572 EDRLD
+572 
-577 NLAELKQGILEF
+577 
-589 ENYYEEDASL
+589 
-599 DEYLQNIVL
+599 
-608 FTNADEDTQ
+608 
-617 EKDRVQLMTIHNAKG
+617 
-632 LEFPYVFVCGLN
+632 
-644 EGFFPVKRVQNKIQ
+644 
-658 LEEERRLAYVAFTR
+658 RLASGCMK
-672 AENVLCLSDAED
+672 LCWRLWRRR
-684 GVAGESGSRYP
+684 GSWIP
-695 SRFLLEMD
+695 WLLISR
-703 MGELDVA
+703 
-710 RGFSDDL
+710 R
-717 LLAAR
+717 R
-722 DFIAEADRNRDL
+722 RKCR
-734 MGDFDEDESLGAVK
+734 
-748 KAPTAEFAVGDRVV
+748 
-762 HKIFG
+762 
-767 IGTVSA
+767 
-773 VDKKNFCY
+773 
-781 EITFDKFA
+781 
-789 TPRSIQ
+789 Q
-795 FDFPLRGLTAAPRS
+795 

>member
-1 MEKCPQKSENV
+1 MALTQEIKAESVEK
-12 ENSLEWERSRLDKE
+12 SLEWERSRLDRE

-80 AEMKK
+80 NEMKK

-152 SVLDFVGGRKAND
+152 SVLDFIGGRKAND
-165 ISYVSLFAE
+165 LDYVSLFAE
-174 HLADEDDVSVA
+174 LPSESTADGREDGRELSKDHLLELSDAAD
-185 GNAPVTEKREHLV
+185 
-198 ELADDAPDKWMAVYY
+198 DKWMKVYY

-233 TLYILENFP
+233 TLYILQCFP
-242 EKLDKWRK
+242 EQLDKWRK

-264 GQQYRLA
+264 GQQYQLA

-285 DPDQTIYGWRGADI
+285 DPDQTIYGWRGADV

-306 QFHKGAKTILLQN
+306 QFHKGTKTILLQN

-330 PDAVIKNNK
+330 PDAVIKNNTF
-339 YRIEKVLRPVR
+339 RIEKVLRPVR
-350 AGGKTPVFYHAKN
+350 VGGKTPVFYHAKN

-377 AVQNSVKNGAGGVHY
+377 AVQCSVQNKASGVHY

-409 EALMSESIPYKVY
+409 EALMAENIPYKVY

-432 IKDIICYLRMLVYAD
+432 IKDVICYLRMLVYAD
-447 DLSFIRTVNTPKRQF
+447 DLSFLRTVNTPKRQF
-462 GPKKMAI
+462 GPRKISI

-474 DTRKV
+474 DARGV
-479 GLYEALLEIVYEAG
+479 GLYEALLEIVAEAG
-493 RLNDVAPDVTTQA
+493 LLNTVAADVSSQA

-511 GNDHRKIDFD
+511 GDDRQKIDFD
-521 CKEFLSRSNV
+521 CKGFLARSNV
-531 VEYVKLIEKYRSRY
+531 VEYVKLIEKYRSHYR
-545 KDMRVSELLSKML
+545 DMSVSEILAKIL

-608 FTNADEDTQ
+608 FTNVDEDAE

-632 LEFPYVFVCGLN
+632 LEFPQVFVCGLN

-684 GVAGESGSRYP
+684 GVAGESGTRYP

-703 MGELDVA
+703 MGGLDIA
-710 RGFSDDL
+710 RGFSEDL
-717 LLAAR
+717 LDAAKAHIANVDQER
-722 DFIAEADRNRDL
+722 DFL
-734 MGDFDEDESLGAVK
+734 SDESLGLVK
-748 KAPTAEFAVGDRVV
+748 KAPSSAFEVGDRVV

-767 IGTVSA
+767 VGTVRV
-773 VDKKNFCY
+773 VDEKNFCY
-781 EITFDKFA
+781 EIAFDKFA

-795 FDFPLRGLTAAPRS
+795 FDFPLTRA

>member
-1 MEKCPQKSENV
+1 MALSQDKTEPVEK
-12 ENSLEWERSRLDKE
+12 SLEWERSRLDKE

-58 LVKEMGISPANILCV
+58 LVKEMGISPSNILCV

-80 AEMKK
+80 NEMKK

-152 SVLDFVGGRKAND
+152 SVLDFIGGRKANELD
-165 ISYVSLFAE
+165 YVSLFAE
-174 HLADEDDVSVA
+174 LPSEGVSDGYNGNGRELPKDHLLELSDAAD
-185 GNAPVTEKREHLV
+185 
-198 ELADDAPDKWMAVYY
+198 DKWMAVYY

-233 TLYILENFP
+233 TLYILQSFP
-242 EKLDKWRK
+242 EQLDKWRK

-264 GQQYRLA
+264 GQQFMLA

-285 DPDQTIYGWRGADI
+285 DPDQTIYGWRGADV

-306 QFHKGAKTILLQN
+306 KTHQGTKTILLQN

-339 YRIEKVLRPVR
+339 FRIEKVLRPVR
-350 AGGKTPVFYHAKN
+350 VGGKTPVFYHAKN

-377 AVQNSVKNGAGGVHY
+377 AVQSAGGMRY

-409 EALMSESIPYKVY
+409 EALMAENIPYKVY

-432 IKDIICYLRMLVYAD
+432 IKDVICYLRMLVYAD
-447 DLSFIRTVNTPKRQF
+447 DLSFLRTVNTPKRQF
-462 GPKKMAI
+462 GPRKVAI

-474 DTRKV
+474 DARGV
-479 GLYEALLEIVYEAG
+479 GLYEALLEIVAEAG
-493 RLNDVAPDVTTQA
+493 LLNSVAADISSQA
-506 ELSSV
+506 EMSSV
-511 GNDHRKIDFD
+511 GNERNKIDFD
-521 CKEFLSRSNV
+521 CKGFLARSNV
-531 VEYVKLIEKYRSRY
+531 VEYVKLIEKYRSCYR
-545 KDMRVSELLSKML
+545 DMSVSEILAKIL

-608 FTNADEDTQ
+608 FTNVDEDAE

-644 EGFFPVKRVQNKIQ
+644 EGCFPVKRVQNKVQ

-684 GVAGESGSRYP
+684 GVAGESGTRYP
-695 SRFLLEMD
+695 SRFLLETD
-703 MGELDVA
+703 MGGLDIA
-710 RGFSDDL
+710 RGFSEDL
-717 LLAAR
+717 LEAAKAHIANVDRER
-722 DFIAEADRNRDL
+722 DFL
-734 MGDFDEDESLGAVK
+734 SDFDEDESLGAVK
-748 KAPTAEFAVGDRVV
+748 KAPTAEFAVGERVM

-767 IGTVSA
+767 VGTVSA

-795 FDFPLRGLTAAPRS
+795 FDFPLIRHSRGGGNP

>member
-1 MEKCPQKSENV
+1 MALTQEIKGDMV
-12 ENSLEWERSRLDKE
+12 ENSLEGERSRLDRE

-139 ADLGFSLKDLKIS
+139 ADLGYSLKDLKIS

-165 ISYVSLFAE
+165 LDYVSLFAE
-174 HLADEDDVSVA
+174 LPLDRLDGLNMDGREMPKDHL
-185 GNAPVTEKREHLV
+185 
-198 ELADDAPDKWMAVYY
+198 LALSDAVDDKWMKIYY

-233 TLYILENFP
+233 TLYILQNYP
-242 EKLDKWRK
+242 EQLDKWRK

-264 GQQYRLA
+264 GQQYQLA

-285 DPDQTIYGWRGADI
+285 DPDQTIYGWRGADV
-299 NRILEFD
+299 NRILDFD
-306 QFHKGAKTILLQN
+306 KSHENTKTILLQN

-330 PDAVIKNNK
+330 PDTVIKNNK
-339 YRIEKVLRPVR
+339 FRIEKVLRPVR
-350 AGGKTPVFYHAKN
+350 VGGKTPVFYHAKN
-363 TREEAKWIVERIQN
+363 TREEAKWIVECIQN
-377 AVQNSVKNGAGGVHY
+377 AVQSAGGMHY

-409 EALMSESIPYKVY
+409 EALMSENIPYKVY

-447 DLSFIRTVNTPKRQF
+447 DLSFLRTVNTPKRQF
-462 GPKKMAI
+462 GPRKISI

-474 DTRKV
+474 DARGV
-479 GLYEALLEIVYEAG
+479 GLYEALLEIVSDAG
-493 RLNDVAPDVTTQA
+493 MLNDVACDISSQA
-506 ELSSV
+506 ELSSI
-511 GNDHRKIDFD
+511 GNERHKIDFD
-521 CKEFLSRSNV
+521 CKGFLARSNV
-531 VEYVKLIEKYRSRY
+531 VEYVKLIEKYRSCYR
-545 KDMRVSELLSKML
+545 DMSVSEILSKIL
-558 RETKYE
+558 RETNYE

-608 FTNADEDTQ
+608 FTNVDEDAE

-644 EGFFPVKRVQNKIQ
+644 EGFFPVKRVQNKVQ

-684 GVAGESGSRYP
+684 GVAGESGTRYP

-703 MGELDVA
+703 MGGLDIA
-710 RGFSDDL
+710 RGFSEDL
-717 LLAAR
+717 LEAAKAHISVVDQER
-722 DFIAEADRNRDL
+722 DFL
-734 MGDFDEDESLGAVK
+734 SDESLGMVK
-748 KAPTAEFAVGDRVV
+748 KAPTAEFSVGDRVV

-767 IGTVSA
+767 VGTVRV
-773 VDKKNFCY
+773 VDEKNFCY
-781 EITFDKFA
+781 EIAFDKFA

-795 FDFPLRGLTAAPRS
+795 FDFPLTRG

>member
-1 MEKCPQKSENV
+1 MALSQETKDDVVEK
-12 ENSLEWERSRLDKE
+12 SLEWERFRLDKE

-58 LVKEMGISPANILCV
+58 LVKEMGISPSNILCV

-80 AEMKK
+80 NEMKK
-85 RIRSI
+85 RIRLI

-152 SVLDFVGGRKAND
+152 SVLDFIGGRKAND
-165 ISYVSLFAE
+165 LDYVSLFAE
-174 HLADEDDVSVA
+174 LPSEGADGLDADGREMPKDHLLELSDEAD
-185 GNAPVTEKREHLV
+185 
-198 ELADDAPDKWMAVYY
+198 DKWMKVYY

-233 TLYILENFP
+233 TLYILQCFP
-242 EKLDKWRK
+242 EQLDKWRK

-264 GQQYRLA
+264 GQQYQLA

-285 DPDQTIYGWRGADI
+285 DPDQTIYGWRGADV

-306 QFHKGAKTILLQN
+306 QFHKGTKTILLQN

-330 PDAVIKNNK
+330 PDAVIKNNDF
-339 YRIEKVLRPVR
+339 RIEKVLKPVR
-350 AGGKTPVFYHAKN
+350 VGGKTPVFYHAKN

-377 AVQNSVKNGAGGVHY
+377 AVQSAGGMHY

-409 EALMSESIPYKVY
+409 EALMAENVPYKVY

-432 IKDIICYLRMLVYAD
+432 IKDVICYLRMLVYAD
-447 DLSFIRTVNTPKRQF
+447 DLSFLRTVNTPKRQF
-462 GPKKMAI
+462 GPRKISI

-474 DTRKV
+474 DARGV
-479 GLYEALLEIVYEAG
+479 GLYEALLEIVAEAG
-493 RLNDVAPDVTTQA
+493 LLNTVAADVSSQA

-511 GNDHRKIDFD
+511 GDDHQKIDFD
-521 CKEFLSRSNV
+521 CNGFLARSNV
-531 VEYVKLIEKYRSRY
+531 VEYVKLIEKYRSHYR
-545 KDMRVSELLSKML
+545 DMSVSEILAKIL

-608 FTNADEDTQ
+608 FTNVDEDAE

-632 LEFPYVFVCGLN
+632 LEFPQVFVCGLN

-684 GVAGESGSRYP
+684 GVAGESGTRYP

-703 MGELDVA
+703 MGGLDIA
-710 RGFSDDL
+710 RGFSEDL
-717 LLAAR
+717 LDAAKAHIANVDQER
-722 DFIAEADRNRDL
+722 DFL
-734 MGDFDEDESLGAVK
+734 SDESLGLVK
-748 KAPTAEFAVGDRVV
+748 KAPSSAFEVGDRVV

-767 IGTVSA
+767 VGTVRV
-773 VDKKNFCY
+773 VDEKNFCY
-781 EITFDKFA
+781 EIAFDKFA

-795 FDFPLRGLTAAPRS
+795 FDFPLTRA

>member
-1 MEKCPQKSENV
+1 MALTQEMKTSVV
-12 ENSLEWERSRLDKE
+12 ESLERERSRLDKE

-80 AEMKK
+80 NEMKK
-85 RIRSI
+85 RIRLI
-90 LGGDDSGYISTF
+90 LGGDDCGYISTF

-152 SVLDFVGGRKAND
+152 SVLDFIGGRKAND
-165 ISYVSLFAE
+165 LDYVSLFAE
-174 HLADEDDVSVA
+174 LPS
-185 GNAPVTEKREHLV
+185 
-198 ELADDAPDKWMAVYY
+198 ELADGLDVDGREMPKDHLLELSDEADDKWMKVYY

-233 TLYILENFP
+233 TLYILQSFP
-242 EKLDKWRK
+242 DQLDKWRK

-264 GQQYRLA
+264 GQQYQLA

-285 DPDQTIYGWRGADI
+285 DPDQTIYGWRGADV

-306 QFHKGAKTILLQN
+306 QFHKGTKTILLQN

-330 PDAVIKNNK
+330 PDAVIKNNEF
-339 YRIEKVLRPVR
+339 RIEKVLKPVR
-350 AGGKTPVFYHAKN
+350 VGGKTPVFYHAKN

-377 AVQNSVKNGAGGVHY
+377 AVQSAGGMHY

-409 EALMSESIPYKVY
+409 EALMAENIPYKVY

-432 IKDIICYLRMLVYAD
+432 IKDVICYLRMLVYAD
-447 DLSFIRTVNTPKRQF
+447 DLSFLRTVNTPKRQF
-462 GPKKMAI
+462 GPRKISI

-474 DTRKV
+474 DARGV
-479 GLYEALLEIVYEAG
+479 GLYEALLEIVAEAG
-493 RLNDVAPDVTTQA
+493 LLDTVAADISSQA
-506 ELSSV
+506 EMSSV
-511 GNDHRKIDFD
+511 GNDRQKIDFD
-521 CKEFLSRSNV
+521 CKGFLARSNV
-531 VEYVKLIEKYRSRY
+531 IEYVKLIEKYRSCYR
-545 KDMRVSELLSKML
+545 DMSVSEILAKIL

-608 FTNADEDTQ
+608 FTNVDENDE

-632 LEFPYVFVCGLN
+632 LEFPQVFVCGLN
-644 EGFFPVKRVQNKIQ
+644 EGFFPVKRVQNKVQ

-684 GVAGESGSRYP
+684 GVAGESGTRYP

-703 MGELDVA
+703 MGGLDIA
-710 RGFSDDL
+710 RGFSEDL
-717 LLAAR
+717 LDAAKAHIANVDQER
-722 DFIAEADRNRDL
+722 DFL
-734 MGDFDEDESLGAVK
+734 SDESLGLVK
-748 KAPTAEFAVGDRVV
+748 KAPAASFDVGDRVV

-767 IGTVSA
+767 VGTVRV
-773 VDKKNFCY
+773 VDEKNFCY
-781 EITFDKFA
+781 EIAFDKFA

-795 FDFPLRGLTAAPRS
+795 FDFPLTRC

>member
-107 RFLREE
+107 QFLREE

-165 ISYVSLFAE
+165 IGYVSLFAE
-174 HLADEDDVSVA
+174 HLADEENVSAA
-185 GNAPVTEKREHLV
+185 GNAPAVENEKREHLV
-198 ELADDAPDKWMAVYY
+198 ELADEAPDKWMAVYY

-306 QFHKGAKTILLQN
+306 QFHKGTKTILLQN

-422 SGVGFYQRKE
+422 SGVGFYPR
-432 IKDIICYLRMLVYAD
+432 
-447 DLSFIRTVNTPKRQF
+447 
-462 GPKKMAI
+462 
-469 LQAFA
+469 
-474 DTRKV
+474 
-479 GLYEALLEIVYEAG
+479 
-493 RLNDVAPDVTTQA
+493 
-506 ELSSV
+506 
-511 GNDHRKIDFD
+511 
-521 CKEFLSRSNV
+521 
-531 VEYVKLIEKYRSRY
+531 
-545 KDMRVSELLSKML
+545 
-558 RETKYE
+558 
-564 EMLRLDGD
+564 
-572 EDRLD
+572 
-577 NLAELKQGILEF
+577 
-589 ENYYEEDASL
+589 
-599 DEYLQNIVL
+599 
-608 FTNADEDTQ
+608 
-617 EKDRVQLMTIHNAKG
+617 
-632 LEFPYVFVCGLN
+632 
-644 EGFFPVKRVQNKIQ
+644 
-658 LEEERRLAYVAFTR
+658 
-672 AENVLCLSDAED
+672 LCLKLCT
-684 GVAGESGSRYP
+684 R
-695 SRFLLEMD
+695 
-703 MGELDVA
+703 
-710 RGFSDDL
+710 RG
-717 LLAAR
+717 A
-722 DFIAEADRNRDL
+722 
-734 MGDFDEDESLGAVK
+734 
-748 KAPTAEFAVGDRVV
+748 
-762 HKIFG
+762 
-767 IGTVSA
+767 
-773 VDKKNFCY
+773 
-781 EITFDKFA
+781 
-789 TPRSIQ
+789 
-795 FDFPLRGLTAAPRS
+795 

>member
-1 MEKCPQKSENV
+1 MALENMD
-12 ENSLEWERSRLDKE
+12 LEQR
-26 QLEAV
+26 QAV

-58 LVKEMGISPANILCV
+58 LVKEMGISPSNILCV

-80 AEMKK
+80 NEMKK
-85 RIRSI
+85 RIRTV

-128 DDQKSLLRKAY
+128 EDQKSLLHKAY
-139 ADLGFSLKDLKIS
+139 ADLGYSLKDLKIS
-152 SVLDFVGGRKAND
+152 SVIDYIGGRKAAD
-165 ISYVSLFAE
+165 IDYVSLFAE
-174 HLADEDDVSVA
+174 LPSEGPTPRDHLLELCDAAD
-185 GNAPVTEKREHLV
+185 
-198 ELADDAPDKWMAVYY
+198 DKWMRVYY

-223 ALDFDDLILV
+223 ALDFDDLILS

-242 EKLDKWRK
+242 EALDKWRK

-264 GQQYRLA
+264 PQQYRLA

-285 DPDQTIYGWRGADI
+285 DPDQTIYGWRGADV

-306 QFHKGAKTILLQN
+306 KHHENTKTILLQN

-330 PDAVIKNNK
+330 PDTVIRNNK
-339 YRIEKVLRPVR
+339 FRIEKVLKPVR

-363 TREEAKWIVERIQN
+363 TREEARWIVERIRD
-377 AVQNSVKNGAGGVHY
+377 AVQGAGGTHY

-409 EALMSESIPYKVY
+409 EALMAENIPYKVY

-432 IKDIICYLRMLVYAD
+432 IKDVICYLRMLVYAD
-447 DLSFIRTVNTPKRQF
+447 DLSFLRTVNTPKRQF
-462 GPKKMAI
+462 GPRKVAS

-474 DTRKV
+474 DARGV
-479 GLYEALLEIVYEAG
+479 GLYEALLEIVAEAG
-493 RLNDVAPDVTTQA
+493 LLDSVAEDVSSQA
-506 ELSSV
+506 EISSV
-511 GNDHRKIDFD
+511 GYESQKIDFD
-521 CKEFLSRSNV
+521 CKGFLARTNV
-531 VEYVKLIEKYRSRY
+531 IGYVKLIEKYRSRY
-545 KDMRVSELLSKML
+545 RDMSVSEILAKIL

-608 FTNADEDTQ
+608 FTNTDEDTE

-644 EGFFPVKRVQNKIQ
+644 EGFFPVKRVQNKVQ

-672 AENVLCLSDAED
+672 AENILCLSDAED
-684 GVAGESGSRYP
+684 GVAGESGTRYP

-703 MGELDVA
+703 MGGLDIA
-710 RGFSDDL
+710 RGLSEDL
-717 LLAAR
+717 LLSAKAYIANVDRDR
-722 DFIAEADRNRDL
+722 DFLN
-734 MGDFDEDESLGAVK
+734 DESLGPVK
-748 KAPTAEFAVGDRVV
+748 KAPAAGFAVGDRVS
-762 HKIFG
+762 HRIFG
-767 IGTVSA
+767 EGTVRA
-773 VDKKNFCY
+773 VDEKNFCY
-781 EITFDKFA
+781 EIAFDKFA

-795 FDFPLRGLTAAPRS
+795 FDFPLTGA

>member
-1 MEKCPQKSENV
+1 MALTQEIKGDMV
-12 ENSLEWERSRLDKE
+12 ENSLEGERSRLDRE

-139 ADLGFSLKDLKIS
+139 ADLGYSLKDLKIS

-165 ISYVSLFAE
+165 LDYVSLFAE
-174 HLADEDDVSVA
+174 LPSDRLDGLNMDGREMPKDHL
-185 GNAPVTEKREHLV
+185 
-198 ELADDAPDKWMAVYY
+198 LALSDAVDDKWMKIYY

-233 TLYILENFP
+233 TLYILQNYP
-242 EKLDKWRK
+242 EQLDKWRK

-264 GQQYRLA
+264 GQQYQLA

-285 DPDQTIYGWRGADI
+285 DPDQTIYGWRGADV
-299 NRILEFD
+299 NRILDFD
-306 QFHKGAKTILLQN
+306 KFHENTKTILLQN

-330 PDAVIKNNK
+330 PDTVIKNNK
-339 YRIEKVLRPVR
+339 FRIEKVLRPVR
-350 AGGKTPVFYHAKN
+350 VGGKTPVFYHAKN

-377 AVQNSVKNGAGGVHY
+377 AVQSAGGMHY

-409 EALMSESIPYKVY
+409 EALMSENIPYKVY

-447 DLSFIRTVNTPKRQF
+447 DLSFLRTVNTPKRQF
-462 GPKKMAI
+462 GPRKISI

-474 DTRKV
+474 DARGV
-479 GLYEALLEIVYEAG
+479 GLYEALLEIVSDAG
-493 RLNDVAPDVTTQA
+493 MLNDVACDISSQA
-506 ELSSV
+506 ELSSI
-511 GNDHRKIDFD
+511 GNERHKIDFD
-521 CKEFLSRSNV
+521 CKGFLARSNV
-531 VEYVKLIEKYRSRY
+531 VEYVKLIEKYRSCYR
-545 KDMRVSELLSKML
+545 DMSVSEILSKIL
-558 RETKYE
+558 RETNYE

-608 FTNADEDTQ
+608 FTNVDEDAE

-644 EGFFPVKRVQNKIQ
+644 EGFFPVKRVQNKVQ

-684 GVAGESGSRYP
+684 GVAGESGTRYP

-703 MGELDVA
+703 MGGLDIA
-710 RGFSDDL
+710 RGFSEDL
-717 LLAAR
+717 LEAAKAHISGVDQER
-722 DFIAEADRNRDL
+722 DFL
-734 MGDFDEDESLGAVK
+734 SDESLGLVK
-748 KAPTAEFAVGDRVV
+748 KAPTAEFSVGDRVV

-767 IGTVSA
+767 VGTVRV
-773 VDKKNFCY
+773 VDEKNFCY
-781 EITFDKFA
+781 EIAFDKFA

-795 FDFPLRGLTAAPRS
+795 FDFPLTRG

>member
-1 MEKCPQKSENV
+1 MALSQEIKGQV
-12 ENSLEWERSRLDKE
+12 VVDSLERERSRLDKE

-45 SGKTRTLTHRYLY
+45 SGKTKTLTHRYLY
-58 LVKEMGISPANILCV
+58 LVKEMGISPSNILCV

-139 ADLGFSLKDLKIS
+139 ADLGYSLKDLKIS

-165 ISYVSLFAE
+165 LDYVSLFAE
-174 HLADEDDVSVA
+174 LPSERADGLNLDGHEQPKDHL
-185 GNAPVTEKREHLV
+185 
-198 ELADDAPDKWMAVYY
+198 LALSDAVDDKWMKVYY
-213 RYLYEQKKNY
+213 HYLYEQKKNF

-233 TLYILENFP
+233 TLYILQNFP
-242 EKLDKWRK
+242 EQLDKWRK

-264 GQQYRLA
+264 GQQYMLA

-285 DPDQTIYGWRGADI
+285 DPDQTIYGWRGADV
-299 NRILEFD
+299 NRILDFD
-306 QFHKGAKTILLQN
+306 KSHEDTKTILLQN

-339 YRIEKVLRPVR
+339 FRIEKVLRPVR
-350 AGGKTPVFYHAKN
+350 VGGKTPVFYHAKN

-377 AVQNSVKNGAGGVHY
+377 AVQSVGGMHY

-409 EALMSESIPYKVY
+409 EALMAENIPYKVY

-432 IKDIICYLRMLVYAD
+432 IKDVICYLRMLVYAD
-447 DLSFIRTVNTPKRQF
+447 DLSFLRTVNTPKRQF
-462 GPKKMAI
+462 GPRKVSI

-474 DTRKV
+474 DARGV
-479 GLYEALLEIVYEAG
+479 GLYEALLEIVSEAG
-493 RLNDVAPDVTTQA
+493 LLNDVARDVSSQA
-506 ELSSV
+506 EISSV
-511 GNDHRKIDFD
+511 GNDHQKIDFD
-521 CKEFLSRSNV
+521 CKGFLARSNV
-531 VEYVKLIEKYRSRY
+531 VEYVKLIEKYRSCYR
-545 KDMRVSELLSKML
+545 DMSVSEILAKIL
-558 RETKYE
+558 RETNYE

-608 FTNADEDTQ
+608 FTNVDEDAE

-644 EGFFPVKRVQNKIQ
+644 EGFFPVKRVQNKVQ

-684 GVAGESGSRYP
+684 GVAGESGMRYP

-710 RGFSDDL
+710 RGFSEDL
-717 LLAAR
+717 LEAAKAHISGVDQER
-722 DFIAEADRNRDL
+722 DFL
-734 MGDFDEDESLGAVK
+734 SDESLGMVK
-748 KAPTAEFAVGDRVV
+748 KAPTAEFSVGDRVV

-767 IGTVSA
+767 AGTVRV
-773 VDKKNFCY
+773 VDEKNFCY
-781 EITFDKFA
+781 EIAFDKFA

-795 FDFPLRGLTAAPRS
+795 FDFPLTRG

>member
-1 MEKCPQKSENV
+1 MALSQEIKGQIV
-12 ENSLEWERSRLDKE
+12 DSLEGERSRLDKE

-80 AEMKK
+80 NEMKK

-152 SVLDFVGGRKAND
+152 SVLDFIGGRKANELD
-165 ISYVSLFAE
+165 YVSLFAE
-174 HLADEDDVSVA
+174 LPSEGEPSKDHLLELSDSAD
-185 GNAPVTEKREHLV
+185 
-198 ELADDAPDKWMAVYY
+198 DKWMKVYY

-233 TLYILENFP
+233 TLYILQSFP
-242 EKLDKWRK
+242 EQLDKWRK

-264 GQQYRLA
+264 GQQYQLA

-285 DPDQTIYGWRGADI
+285 DPDQTIYGWRGADV
-299 NRILEFD
+299 NRILDFD
-306 QFHKGAKTILLQN
+306 KVHENTKTILLQN
-319 NYRSTPSILKV
+319 NYRSTSSILKV

-339 YRIEKVLRPVR
+339 FRIEKVLKPIRV
-350 AGGKTPVFYHAKN
+350 GGKTPVFYHAKN

-377 AVQNSVKNGAGGVHY
+377 AVQNKAGGTHY

-409 EALMSESIPYKVY
+409 EALMAENIPYKVY

-432 IKDIICYLRMLVYAD
+432 IKDVICYLRMLVYAD
-447 DLSFIRTVNTPKRQF
+447 DLSFLRTVNTPKRQF
-462 GPKKMAI
+462 GPRKISI

-474 DTRKV
+474 DARGV
-479 GLYEALLEIVYEAG
+479 GLYEALLEIVAEAG
-493 RLNDVAPDVTTQA
+493 LLNTVAHDVSSQA
-506 ELSSV
+506 EMSSV
-511 GNDHRKIDFD
+511 GNDRQKIDFD
-521 CKEFLSRSNV
+521 CKGFLARSNV
-531 VEYVKLIEKYRSRY
+531 VEYVKLIEKFRSLYR
-545 KDMRVSELLSKML
+545 DMSVSEVMAKIL

-608 FTNADEDTQ
+608 FTNVDEDAE

-644 EGFFPVKRVQNKIQ
+644 EGFFPVKRVQNKVQ

-684 GVAGESGSRYP
+684 GVAGESGMRYP
-695 SRFLLEMD
+695 SRFLFEMD

-710 RGFSDDL
+710 RGFSEDL
-717 LLAAR
+717 LEAAKAHISNVDQER
-722 DFIAEADRNRDL
+722 DFL
-734 MGDFDEDESLGAVK
+734 SDESLGLVK
-748 KAPTAEFAVGDRVV
+748 KAPSAAFEVGDRVS

-767 IGTVSA
+767 VGTVRA
-773 VDKKNFCY
+773 VDEKNFCY
-781 EITFDKFA
+781 EIAFDKFA

-795 FDFPLRGLTAAPRS
+795 FDFPLTRA

>member
-1 MEKCPQKSENV
+1 MAQENM
-12 ENSLEWERSRLDKE
+12 DQE
-26 QLEAV
+26 QREAV

-45 SGKTRTLTHRYLY
+45 SGKTRTLTQRYLY
-58 LVKEMGISPANILCV
+58 LVKEMGISPSNILCV

-80 AEMKK
+80 NEMKK
-85 RIRSI
+85 RIRTV

-128 DDQKSLLRKAY
+128 DDQKSLLHKAY
-139 ADLGFSLKDLKIS
+139 ADLGYSLKDLKIS
-152 SVLDFVGGRKAND
+152 SVIDYIGGRKAAD
-165 ISYVSLFAE
+165 INYVSLFAE
-174 HLADEDDVSVA
+174 LPSEGMASKDHLLALSDAAD
-185 GNAPVTEKREHLV
+185 
-198 ELADDAPDKWMAVYY
+198 DKWMKVYY

-223 ALDFDDLILV
+223 ALDFDDLILS

-242 EKLDKWRK
+242 EQLDKWRK
-250 RMMYVMVDEYQDID
+250 RMMYIMVDEYQDID

-271 DLLSSYHKNLFVVG
+271 DLLASYHKNLFVVG
-285 DPDQTIYGWRGADI
+285 DPDQTIYGWRGADV

-306 QFHKGAKTILLQN
+306 KTHENTKTILLQN
-319 NYRSTPSILKV
+319 NYRSTPNILKV

-339 YRIEKVLRPVR
+339 FRIEKVLKPKR
-350 AGGKTPVFYHAKN
+350 ADGKTPVFYHAKN
-363 TREEAKWIVERIQN
+363 TREEARWIVEQIQN
-377 AVQNSVKNGAGGVHY
+377 AVQNADGVHY

-409 EALMSESIPYKVY
+409 EALMAEDIPYKVY

-432 IKDIICYLRMLVYAD
+432 IKDVICYLRMLVYAD
-447 DLSFIRTVNTPKRQF
+447 DLSFMRTVNTPKRQF
-462 GPKKMAI
+462 GPKKIAA
-469 LQAFA
+469 LQDFA
-474 DTRKV
+474 DARGV
-479 GLYEALLEIVYEAG
+479 GLYEALLEIVSEAG
-493 RLNDVAPDVTTQA
+493 LLNNVAADVSSQA

-511 GNDHRKIDFD
+511 GNEKQKIDFD
-521 CKEFLSRSNV
+521 CKGFLSRSNV

-545 KDMRVSELLSKML
+545 KDMSVSEVLAKILC
-558 RETKYE
+558 ETKYE

-608 FTNADEDTQ
+608 FTNADEDSE

-684 GVAGESGSRYP
+684 GVAGESGTRYP
-695 SRFLLEMD
+695 SRFLLEMGLD
-703 MGELDVA
+703 GLDVA
-710 RGFSDDL
+710 RGISEDFL
-717 LLAAR
+717 EAAKAYIENVDFER
-722 DFIAEADRNRDL
+722 DFL
-734 MGDFDEDESLGAVK
+734 SDESLGPVK
-748 KAPTAEFAVGDRVV
+748 KAPSADFAAGDSVM

-767 IGTVSA
+767 VGVVRTV
-773 VDKKNFCY
+773 DEKNFCY
-781 EITFDKFA
+781 EISFEKFA

-795 FDFPLRGLTAAPRS
+795 FDFPLNRV

>member
-1 MEKCPQKSENV
+1 MALSQEIKAESVEK
-12 ENSLEWERSRLDKE
+12 SLEWERSRLDKE

-58 LVKEMGISPANILCV
+58 LVKEMGISPSNILCV

-80 AEMKK
+80 NEMKK

-152 SVLDFVGGRKAND
+152 SVLDFIGGRKAND
-165 ISYVSLFAE
+165 LDYVSLFAE
-174 HLADEDDVSVA
+174 LPSEGADGLDVDGREMLKDHLLELSDTAD
-185 GNAPVTEKREHLV
+185 
-198 ELADDAPDKWMAVYY
+198 DKWMKVYY

-233 TLYILENFP
+233 TLYILQSFP
-242 EKLDKWRK
+242 EQLDKWRK

-264 GQQYRLA
+264 GQQYQLA

-285 DPDQTIYGWRGADI
+285 DPDQTIYGWRGADV

-306 QFHKGAKTILLQN
+306 QFHKCTKTILLQN

-330 PDAVIKNNK
+330 PDAVIKNNEF
-339 YRIEKVLRPVR
+339 RIEKVLRPVR
-350 AGGKTPVFYHAKN
+350 VGGKTPVFYHAKN

-377 AVQNSVKNGAGGVHY
+377 AVQNAGGMHY

-409 EALMSESIPYKVY
+409 EALMAENIPYKVY

-432 IKDIICYLRMLVYAD
+432 IKDVICYLRMLVYAD
-447 DLSFIRTVNTPKRQF
+447 DLSFLRTVNTPKRQF
-462 GPKKMAI
+462 GPRKISI

-474 DTRKV
+474 DARGV
-479 GLYEALLEIVYEAG
+479 GLYEALLEIVAEAG
-493 RLNDVAPDVTTQA
+493 LLNTVAADVSSQA
-506 ELSSV
+506 EMSSV
-511 GNDHRKIDFD
+511 GDDRQKIDFD
-521 CKEFLSRSNV
+521 CKGFLARSNV
-531 VEYVKLIEKYRSRY
+531 VEYVKLIEKYRSHYRN
-545 KDMRVSELLSKML
+545 MSVSEILAKIL

-608 FTNADEDTQ
+608 FTNVDEDAE

-632 LEFPYVFVCGLN
+632 LEFPQVFVCGLN

-684 GVAGESGSRYP
+684 GVAGESGTRYP

-703 MGELDVA
+703 MGGLDIA
-710 RGFSDDL
+710 RGFSEDL
-717 LLAAR
+717 LDAAKAHIANIDQER
-722 DFIAEADRNRDL
+722 DFL
-734 MGDFDEDESLGAVK
+734 SDESLGLVK
-748 KAPTAEFAVGDRVV
+748 KAPSAAFEVGDRVV

-767 IGTVSA
+767 AGTVRV
-773 VDKKNFCY
+773 VDEKNFCY
-781 EITFDKFA
+781 EIAFDKFA

-795 FDFPLRGLTAAPRS
+795 FDFPLTRA

>member
-1 MEKCPQKSENV
+1 MALTQEIKGDMV
-12 ENSLEWERSRLDKE
+12 ENSLEGERSRLDRE

-139 ADLGFSLKDLKIS
+139 ADLGYSLKDLKIS

-165 ISYVSLFAE
+165 LDYVSLFAE
-174 HLADEDDVSVA
+174 LPSDRLDGLNMDGREMPKDHL
-185 GNAPVTEKREHLV
+185 
-198 ELADDAPDKWMAVYY
+198 LALSDAVDDKWMKIYY

-233 TLYILENFP
+233 TLYILQNYP
-242 EKLDKWRK
+242 EQLDKWRK

-264 GQQYRLA
+264 GQQYQLA

-285 DPDQTIYGWRGADI
+285 DPDQTIYGWRGADV
-299 NRILEFD
+299 NRILDFD
-306 QFHKGAKTILLQN
+306 KSHENTKTILLQN

-330 PDAVIKNNK
+330 PDTVIKNNK
-339 YRIEKVLRPVR
+339 FRIEKVLRPVR
-350 AGGKTPVFYHAKN
+350 VGGKTPVFYHAKN

-377 AVQNSVKNGAGGVHY
+377 AVQSAGGMHY

-409 EALMSESIPYKVY
+409 EALMSENIPYKVY

-447 DLSFIRTVNTPKRQF
+447 DLSFLRTVNTPKRQF
-462 GPKKMAI
+462 GPRKISI

-474 DTRKV
+474 DARGV
-479 GLYEALLEIVYEAG
+479 GLYEALLEIVSDAG
-493 RLNDVAPDVTTQA
+493 MLNDVACDISSQA
-506 ELSSV
+506 ELSSI
-511 GNDHRKIDFD
+511 GNERHKIDFD
-521 CKEFLSRSNV
+521 CKGFLARSNV
-531 VEYVKLIEKYRSRY
+531 VEYVKLIEKYRSCYR
-545 KDMRVSELLSKML
+545 DMSVSEILSKIL
-558 RETKYE
+558 RETNYE

-608 FTNADEDTQ
+608 FTNVDEDAE

-644 EGFFPVKRVQNKIQ
+644 EGFFPVKRVQNKVQ

-684 GVAGESGSRYP
+684 GVAGESGTRYP

-703 MGELDVA
+703 MGGLDIA
-710 RGFSDDL
+710 RGFSEDL
-717 LLAAR
+717 LEAAKAHISGVDQER
-722 DFIAEADRNRDL
+722 DFL
-734 MGDFDEDESLGAVK
+734 SDESLGMVK
-748 KAPTAEFAVGDRVV
+748 KAPTAEFSVGDRVV

-767 IGTVSA
+767 VGTVRV
-773 VDKKNFCY
+773 VDEKNFSY
-781 EITFDKFA
+781 EIAFDKFA

-795 FDFPLRGLTAAPRS
+795 FDFPLTRG